1 MKKFAFFLIVV
12 SFAAINSSYA
22 TRYYVNWAAFGNNDG
37 SSWTDALISIKTA
50 IDSASAGDTIFV
62 SAGFYPAS
70 ASLDKNEYIGLKQG
84 VVIFGSFIGNE
95 DPITQAVIDS
105 RDFVSNPSLLMGDL
119 FLDDAGGGNMEDNTY
134 HVVVGKGTETESI
147 DTTTVLNGFLIYGGN
162 AIGDTD
168 STSVGGGIY
177 LSATGGG
184 KCNPK
189 LERLVLFGNYAKEGG
204 GMMLY
209 AGANSECSPVLN
221 SVLLRGNYAD
231 GGAGLYCKA
240 VGGVCNPTLDIVD
253 FNYNVLSGVYP
264 GKGAAM
270 LNYAENTTSAAE
282 CSPVINISEISHH
295 EGDID
300 GGAVYNMAGGINE
313 GTCNPVFINMSFYK
327 NGTYG
332 IINEIKN
339 GTCMPQLTN
348 VILWNES
355 INNKGGAV
363 PDIDHCLIE
372 GSNGSGP
379 GWNNDLGND
388 GGNNIDADPLWADP
402 DGRVFGLLA
411 GSPALG
417 AGDMIEGINIGSYQ
431 GTAVGEPA
439 KIIIVGSLDNFGDVA
454 LGQTS
459 AEQSYAV
466 KGTNLTGNI
475 DIEAP
480 EGFAITTTSGDYSG
494 DTTSITLTQSGGT
507 VDSTQIYVR
516 FSPSIEKIYLTV
528 LIHNSTG
535 ASDKFLIVEGN
546 CYDGPEIS
554 ITGIL
559 EDFDSVVVND
569 YSAEQSFTV
578 EGYDLTSDISVN
590 APDGFEI
597 SLTSGDYTGNTEMI
611 DLAPVNNNVP
621 PTLIYVRFAPEM
633 AKHYSDN
640 ILVRS
645 TDAEAKQV
653 FVQGEG
659 YETGS
664 ITLSGTLTDF
674 GTVLTGQFSQEQ
686 SFAVEG
692 KDLLEDILVTAPD
705 GFQIT
710 LTSGDYSGNTDSIA
724 LTVVADSVEL
734 TTIYAR
740 FAPTE
745 MKSYSDNIMISS
757 AGVETIYLDVT
768 GMGATKPVLS
778 EIIDAV
784 GCDGGAIDDSQVNI
798 SDADVNTVTLDA
810 LSSNTDLMPVA
821 GINITGTGG
830 TRTIVLDPNEGQTGN
845 SEITIIATNSQGMK
859 DSITFLL
866 IVNPNPVIEDFT
878 VIDETTG
885 NDGEITI
892 TATSA
897 AGGLQYAL
905 NAGAY
910 QSSATFGG
918 LTQGSYN
925 ISVMDA
931 NGCVA
936 QDVAE
941 VDKITGI
948 YDLSVL
954 GLSLYPIPSDGI
966 LYIDNSDKMAAVYTI
981 RIYNS
986 IGELLYL
993 TGNRD
998 IKYIDLT
1005 GFSKGLYIFKLYTGD
1020 KIYIEKFTIE

>member
-1 MKKFAFFLIVV
+1 MKKFAFFLIII
-12 SFAAINSSYA
+12 SFAAISSNYA
-22 TRYYVNWAAFGNNDG
+22 TWYYVNWMAAGNNDG
-37 SSWTDALISIKTA
+37 SSWTDAFTSIKAA

-62 SAGFYPAS
+62 SAGFYLAS
-70 ASLDKNEYIGLKQG
+70 SSLDKNEYIGLKQG
-84 VVIFGSFIGNE
+84 VAIFGSFLGME

-105 RDFVSNPSLLMGDL
+105 RDYLNNPSLLAGDL
-119 FLDDAGGGNMEDNTY
+119 FLNDAAGGNLEENTY
-134 HVVVGKGTETESI
+134 HVVAGKGTATESI
-147 DTTTVLNGFLIYGGN
+147 DSTTVLDGFLIYGGN
-162 AIGDTD
+162 ATGDTD
-168 STSVGGGIY
+168 STSAGGGVY

-184 KCNPK
+184 KCNPI
-189 LERLVLFGNYAKEGG
+189 LRRLVIFGNWAKEGG
-204 GMMLY
+204 GIMLH
-209 AGANSECSPVLN
+209 AGTNSECSPVLN

-240 VGGVCNPTLDIVD
+240 LGGVCSPALNIVD

-264 GKGAAM
+264 GRGAAM
-270 LNYAENTTSAAE
+270 LNFAENTTSAAE

-295 EGDID
+295 EGEID
-300 GGAVYNMAGGINE
+300 SGAICNMAGGINE

-379 GWNNDLGND
+379 GWDSELGND
-388 GGNNIDADPLWADP
+388 GGGNIDDDPLWADP
-402 DGRVFGLLA
+402 DGRVFTLLA

-417 AGDMIEGINIGSYQ
+417 TGDMIEGINIGSYQ
-431 GTAVGEPA
+431 GAAVGEPA

-459 AEQSYAV
+459 SEQSYAV

-494 DTTSITLTQSGGT
+494 DTTSVTLTQSGGT

-516 FSPSIEKIYLTV
+516 FSPSVEKNYFSV
-528 LIHNSTG
+528 LIHSSSG
-535 ASDKFLIVEGN
+535 AADKFLVVEGN

-554 ITGIL
+554 VTGIL
-559 EDFDSVVVND
+559 EDFDSVMVND

-578 EGYDLTSDISVN
+578 AGYDLTSDISVN

-621 PTLIYVRFAPEM
+621 PTLIYVRFAPDI

-653 FVQGEG
+653 YVQGAG

-664 ITLSGTLTDF
+664 ISLTGTLTDF
-674 GTVLTGQFSQEQ
+674 GTILTGQYSQEQ
-686 SFAVEG
+686 SFAIEG
-692 KDLLEDILVTAPD
+692 KDLMEDILVMAPD
-705 GFQIT
+705 GFQVT
-710 LTSGDYSGNTDSIA
+710 LTSGDYSGDTDSVT
-724 LTVVADSVEL
+724 LPLVADSVEL
-734 TTIYAR
+734 TTVYVR
-740 FAPTE
+740 FAPSE
-745 MKSYSDNIMISS
+745 MKSYADNIMISS
-757 AGVETIYLDVT
+757 AGVETKYLDVT
-768 GMGATKPVLS
+768 GTGATKPDLS
-778 EIIDAV
+778 AIVDAI
-784 GCDGGAIDDSQVNI
+784 GCDGGAIGDVTVNI
-798 SDADVNTVTLDA
+798 NDIDVNTVILEA
-810 LSSNTDLMPVA
+810 LSSNTDLIPVA

-830 TRTIVLDPNEGQTGN
+830 TRTIALDPNEGQAGN
-845 SEITIIATNSQGMK
+845 SEITIIATNNQGMK
-859 DSITFLL
+859 DSSTFLL

-878 VIDETTG
+878 VIDESTG

-905 NAGAY
+905 DAGAY
-910 QSSATFGG
+910 QSSSTFSG
-918 LTQGSYN
+918 LTQGSYD
-925 ISVMDA
+925 ITVMDA

-936 QDVAE
+936 MDVAE
-941 VDKITGI
+941 VGKISGI
-948 YDLSVL
+948 YDLGDL
-954 GLSLYPIPSDGI
+954 GLSLYPVPSKGI
-966 LYIDNSDKMAAVYTI
+966 LYIDNPDKPGSAYTI
-981 RIYNS
+981 GIYS
-986 IGELLYL
+986 STGELLYL
-993 TGNRD
+993 ARD
-998 IKYIDLT
+998 RNIKYIDLT
-1005 GFSKGLYIFKLYTGD
+1005 EFSKGLYIFKLYSGD
-1020 KIYIEKFTIE
+1020 KIYIEKFSIE